1 MPQNQKLKPY
11 IDIIPV
17 IIISTSSE
25 SVHSSCV
32 NLKSTPVVLS
42 VAELPLK
49 LEFLVDC
56 ICIRAKMDVNELMAY
71 KPSQAP
77 KRPAPQVN
85 HFNKFCDIF
94 MLIISVTMP

>member
-1 MPQNQKLKPY
+1 
-11 IDIIPV
+11 
-17 IIISTSSE
+17 
-25 SVHSSCV
+25 
-32 NLKSTPVVLS
+32 
-42 VAELPLK
+42 
-49 LEFLVDC
+49 
-56 ICIRAKMDVNELMAY
+56 MDVNELMAY